1 MDYNTSAL
9 GQYPISGDILI
20 CERCSNQ
27 VHYAEKCEYCKKSV
41 CLSCVK
47 SAKRIKKTS
56 RLSICKGCW
65 GNLRARKQFKA
76 VN

>member
-1 MDYNTSAL
+1 MRVS
-9 GQYPISGDILI
+9 ISLGDILI

-27 VHYAEKCEYCKKSV
+27 VHYVEQCEYCKKSV
-41 CLSCVK
+41 CLLCVK
-47 SAKRIKKTS
+47 SAKRIKKTR

-65 GNLRARKQFKA
+65 GNMKARKQFKA